1 MMIFVHWG
9 RFYLDIFTKNVQIET
24 SPMDKNRNVSNGQK
38 NLLKMYNLLKKGNTC
53 NNKVFKG
60 GLYEKE

>member
-1 MMIFVHWG
+1 MMIF
-9 RFYLDIFTKNVQIET
+9 
-24 SPMDKNRNVSNGQK
+24 GQKDPKSSK